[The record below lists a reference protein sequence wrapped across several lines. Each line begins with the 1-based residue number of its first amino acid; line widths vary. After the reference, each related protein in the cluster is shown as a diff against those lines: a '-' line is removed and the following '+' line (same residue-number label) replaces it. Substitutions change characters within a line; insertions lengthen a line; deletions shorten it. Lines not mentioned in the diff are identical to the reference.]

1 MMLVLGDY
9 MKLLFGEGDFSGAG
23 NEQFFG
29 CWAGFLPRSQ
39 GFSQKILGRGKA
51 FHTWWGQQS
60 KIKEVGDFWIQGDT
74 EGIILGDNAAGHC
87 FVLRV

>member
-39 GFSQKILGRGKA
+39 GFSQKILGRGKS
-51 FHTWWGQQS
+51 FHT
-60 KIKEVGDFWIQGDT
+60 
-74 EGIILGDNAAGHC
+74 
-87 FVLRV
+87 